1 MTNLDGMFTDEGMAK
16 ARRKAI
22 DHIKGDL
29 VPFLR
34 NIANKVITAPHT
46 LTEEERIFHETAM
59 HYDAK
64 RDRPDS
70 KPITSF
76 SEWCDRG
83 A

>member
-1 MTNLDGMFTDEGMAK
+1 MTKLDGMFTDEGMEK

-29 VPFLR
+29 IPFLR
-34 NIANKVITAPHT
+34 NIANKVVSAPQT

-64 RDRPDS
+64 RDRPDT
-70 KPITSF
+70 PQILSF
-76 SEWCDRG
+76 ADWCKS